1 MSKSERSFDL
11 TVLPG
16 AFTIVRLAADS
27 PLPRWAAQGE
37 FFSVTRT
44 RDEVSVVC
52 LADKVPSGVAS
63 ETGWRALKVKGPFA
77 LSEIGVLAAL
87 AAPLAEAKLS
97 LFAISTFDTDYLL
110 VSEKQLNATIAA
122 LKGAG
127 HRIEES
133 GAPSY

>member
-16 AFTIVRLAADS
+16 AFAIVRLAADT
-27 PLPRWAAQGE
+27 PLPRWAARGE

-44 RDEVSVVC
+44 SDEVSVVC
-52 LADKVPSGVAS
+52 LADQVPSGIAS
-63 ETGWRALKVKGPFA
+63 ETGWRAVKVTGPFA
-77 LSEIGVLAAL
+77 LSEIGVLAAV
-87 AAPLAEAKLS
+87 AAPLAEAKVS

-110 VSEKQLNATIAA
+110 VSEKQLNAAIAA

-127 HRIEES
+127 HRTRQNS
-133 GAPSY
+133 ALS

>member
-16 AFTIVRLAADS
+16 AFAIVRLAADT
-27 PLPRWAAQGE
+27 PLPRWAARGE

-44 RDEVSVVC
+44 SDELSVVC
-52 LADKVPSGVAS
+52 LADQVPSGIAS
-63 ETGWRALKVKGPFA
+63 ETGWRALKVTGPFA

-87 AAPLAEAKLS
+87 AAPLAEAKVS

-110 VSEKQLNATIAA
+110 VSEKQLNAAIAA

-127 HRIEES
+127 HRIRQNS
-133 GAPSY
+133 ALS

>member
-1 MSKSERSFDL
+1 MSKSGRSFDL

-16 AFTIVRLAADS
+16 AFAIVRLAADT
-27 PLPRWAAQGE
+27 PLPRWAARGE

-44 RDEVSVVC
+44 SDELSIVC
-52 LADKVPSGVAS
+52 AEDHVPRGVAP
-63 ETGWRALKVKGPFA
+63 ETGWRALKVTGPFA

-87 AAPLAEAKLS
+87 AAPLAEAKVS

-110 VSEKQLNATIAA
+110 VSEKQLNAAIAA

-127 HRIEES
+127 HRIRQNS
-133 GAPSY
+133 ALS

>member
-16 AFTIVRLAADS
+16 AFAIVRLAADT
-27 PLPRWAAQGE
+27 PLPRWAARGE

-44 RDEVSVVC
+44 SDEVSVVC
-52 LADKVPSGVAS
+52 LADQVPSGIAS
-63 ETGWRALKVKGPFA
+63 ETGWRAVKVTGPFA
-77 LSEIGVLAAL
+77 LSEIGVLAAV
-87 AAPLAEAKLS
+87 AAPLAEAKVS

-110 VSEKQLNATIAA
+110 VSEKQLNAAIAA

-127 HRIEES
+127 HRIRQNS
-133 GAPSY
+133 ALS

>member
-16 AFTIVRLAADS
+16 AFAIVRLAADT
-27 PLPRWAAQGE
+27 PLPRWAARGE

-44 RDEVSVVC
+44 SDEVSVVC
-52 LADKVPSGVAS
+52 LADQVPSGIAS
-63 ETGWRALKVKGPFA
+63 ETGWRAVKVTGPFA
-77 LSEIGVLAAL
+77 LSEIGVLAAV
-87 AAPLAEAKLS
+87 AAPLAEAKVS

-110 VSEKQLNATIAA
+110 VSEKQLNAAVAA

-133 GAPSY
+133 GAPS